1 MKGILNFVKTT
12 IVGGFIFLIPFVIL
26 IMIVGKA
33 FSILAALAKPLSAL
47 IPIKSFAGIA
57 VLDLITVFF
66 IILICFLA
74 GLISK
79 TVFARGLL
87 QSIEEK
93 ILKKVPVYSFVKSLT
108 ESISGIRDKKT
119 LRPVLLEFDDN
130 SQLAFEVERVEED
143 NIVVYVPGSPN
154 PWSGSVLFMKSE
166 RVKSLNIPF
175 SEAIKLMGKFGQGAN
190 NLLHNH

>member
-26 IMIVGKA
+26 IIIIGKA

-66 IILICFLA
+66 IILICFVA
-74 GLISK
+74 GPI
-79 TVFARGLL
+79 
-87 QSIEEK
+87 
-93 ILKKVPVYSFVKSLT
+93 YSFVKSLT

-119 LRPVLLEFDDN
+119 LKPVLLEFDDN

-190 NLLHNH
+190 KLLHNH